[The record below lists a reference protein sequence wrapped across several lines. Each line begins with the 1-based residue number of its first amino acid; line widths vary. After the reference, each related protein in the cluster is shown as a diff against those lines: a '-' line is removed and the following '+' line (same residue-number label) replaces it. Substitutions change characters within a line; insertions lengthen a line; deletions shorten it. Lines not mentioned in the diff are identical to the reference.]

1 MPVIM
6 QQMRNKMQ
14 GKELRA
20 ARNDLGISQFTLAVK
35 LGVSHSAVYRWERS
49 ETAPVP
55 RKIELAMAQL
65 IHKTTGVSAAGAA
78 KAAAQTAKA
87 TARAAADRT
96 KHRRDPRNHRDQDA
110 WSKCYCD
117 TCGAS
122 WKAVRL
128 NANGDHRLDL
138 VDKGDGSCDRPS

>member
-1 MPVIM
+1 M
-6 QQMRNKMQ
+6 N
-14 GKELRA
+14 GNELRD
-20 ARNDLGISQFTLAVK
+20 RRVQMELTQLDLALRFGISLSTLQRWEHSLAVPS
-35 LGVSHSAVYRWERS
+35 LVA
-49 ETAPVP
+49 
-55 RKIELAMAQL
+55 LALKGLSPAL
-65 IHKTTGVSAAGAA
+65 REES

-87 TARAAADRT
+87 TARAAAGRT